1 MKNVGMLMGMTQ
13 CKEKEVD
20 GVKQEKICRNKAVGK
35 LRGAGISEWC
45 EGDWFGSES
54 TQIIH

>member
-1 MKNVGMLMGMTQ
+1 MGTLMGMTQ